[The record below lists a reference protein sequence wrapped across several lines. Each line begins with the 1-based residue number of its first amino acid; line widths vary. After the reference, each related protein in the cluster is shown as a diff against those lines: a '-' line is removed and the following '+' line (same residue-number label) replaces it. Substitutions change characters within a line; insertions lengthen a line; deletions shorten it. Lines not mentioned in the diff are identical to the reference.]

1 MFGNWFTFT
10 LDATML
16 GLETQR
22 VIGLRMMK
30 VAAGGPDAQTEMAR
44 MVNEKTAALAE
55 AATTLAFGGSA
66 GTVVRRYRTH
76 VRANERRLSRTRSK

>member
-1 MFGNWFTFT
+1 MFGNWFTLT

-30 VAAGGPDAQTEMAR
+30 VAAGGPDAQAELTR

-55 AATTLAFGGSA
+55 ATATLASGGSA
-66 GTVVRRYRTH
+66 ETVLRRYRTH
-76 VRANERRLSRTRSK
+76 VRANERRLSRTKSE

>member
-1 MFGNWFTFT
+1 MFGNWFSFT

-30 VAAGGPDAQTEMAR
+30 VAAGGPDAHAEMAR

-55 AATTLAFGGSA
+55 AASTLASGGSA
-66 GTVVRRYRTH
+66 ETVLRRYRTH
-76 VRANERRLSRTRSK
+76 VRANERRLTRAKSK

>member
-30 VAAGGPDAQTEMAR
+30 VAAGGPGAQAEMAR

-66 GTVVRRYRTH
+66 EAVVRRYRTH